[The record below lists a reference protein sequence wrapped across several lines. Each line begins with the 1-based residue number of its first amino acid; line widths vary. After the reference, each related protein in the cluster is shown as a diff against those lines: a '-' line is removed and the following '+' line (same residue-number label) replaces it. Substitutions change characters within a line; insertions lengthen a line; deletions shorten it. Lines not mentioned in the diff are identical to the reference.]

1 LSQIK
6 YRDKFGKTMA
16 KECPVVNGME
26 SRKKPVMELAR
37 DMGLMHVTM
46 IGVGAM
52 IGAGIFVLTGLAAGV
67 SGPALLL
74 VFVLN
79 GLVTGLT
86 AMSYAELGSCFPE
99 AGGGYLWVKE
109 ALPQPNGFLS
119 GWISW
124 FAHAVAC
131 SLYAVAFGTFSVDLL
146 HMAGVNFNKLL
157 SFTSSSEPYIL
168 AAKLISVFATLLF
181 VYINFRGAKETGQAE
196 SLVTILKIVVIAL
209 FIGFG
214 LFAIFSGNTPKPW
227 PEHFKGFF
235 QKGPLGIIMA
245 MGLTFIA
252 FEGYEIIAQC
262 GEEVKNPKKNIPRSI
277 FLSLLI
283 VVPIYILVAFVA
295 LGATAPEG
303 DIPTWQYLGQKGELA
318 MIEAAEHFMLG
329 KLGRIIFLV
338 GGLFSTMSALNATVY
353 SSSRVSFAMGRDHN
367 LPSIFGKV
375 HHKKRTPH
383 MAVFISGMMI
393 ILMAVALPIEDI
405 ASATDAMF
413 LLLFIFVNLAVI
425 NLRKNRPDLD
435 RGFRVP
441 LFPYIPIMAAFLNLS
456 LAVFL
461 FFYRPLGV
469 WVCVGYMLFGIGFYY
484 FYSRRKE
491 FVAKA
496 ALAVH
501 TELPFFET
509 APCNFHI
516 LVPVANEK
524 TVEKLQRFAV
534 RMAKAYTADI
544 TALNVI
550 QVPAQLPPS
559 EGRKYVD
566 YARLLLG
573 KAIDVAEKE
582 NIPVYSLVKLT
593 HNVPKAIIETC
604 EERKI
609 DLMVLGWEG
618 ERPATNRVFGTITD
632 EIILNTVCDIALIC
646 RSPADKEIHRILIP
660 VSSIKYAVLSFKIAE
675 AILRENETPIVL
687 FHATY
692 QDDLVNVEQK
702 YREELQKL
710 KDDIN
715 PDRYQM
721 VVKKTQN
728 VTNAILSE
736 IQHHDLIIM
745 GAPEEGL
752 VRRALFGDMPVQ
764 IARETAVPIV
774 LTKRYTGH
782 VKSWFQKFFGSRKTM
797 LD

>member
-1 LSQIK
+1 
-6 YRDKFGKTMA
+6 MA
-16 KECPVVNGME
+16 KEAVLE
-26 SRKKPVMELAR
+26 SGTEAGKKPVTELAR

-74 VFVLN
+74 VFAFN
-79 GLVTGLT
+79 GVVTGLT

-131 SLYAVAFGTFSVDLL
+131 SLYAVAFGTFAVDLL
-146 HMAGVNFNKLL
+146 HLSGVDFNKLL
-157 SFTSSSEPYIL
+157 SFLSSSEPYVL
-168 AAKLISVFATLLF
+168 AAKLISVIATLLF
-181 VYINFRGAKETGQAE
+181 VYINYRGAKETGQAE
-196 SLVTILKIVVIAL
+196 TLVTILKIVVIAL

-214 LFAIFSGNTPKPW
+214 LFAMFSGKTPEPW
-227 PEHFKGFF
+227 PEHFRGFF
-235 QKGPLGIIMA
+235 QKGPMGIIIA

-262 GEEVKNPKKNIPRSI
+262 GEEVKNPKKNIPLSI

-283 VVPIYILVAFVA
+283 VVPVYVLVAFVA
-295 LGATAPEG
+295 LGAAAPEG
-303 DIPTWQYLGQKGELA
+303 DMPTWQYLGEKGELA

-329 KLGRIIFLV
+329 KLGRIIFLI

-367 LPSIFGKV
+367 LPSIFSRV

-383 MAVFISGMMI
+383 MAVFISGLMI
-393 ILMAVALPIEDI
+393 ILMALSLPIEDI

-413 LLLFIFVNLAVI
+413 LFLFIFVNLAVI

-435 RGFRVP
+435 RGFKVP
-441 LFPYIPIMAAFLNLS
+441 FVPHIPVVATFLNLF

-469 WVCVGYMLFGIGFYY
+469 WVCIGYLLFGIGFYY
-484 FYSRRKE
+484 LYSRRKE

-496 ALAVH
+496 VPVVH
-501 TELPFFET
+501 TEQPVLTPS
-509 APCNFHI
+509 PCDFHI

-524 TVEKLQRFAV
+524 TVEQLLRFAV

-550 QVPAQLPPS
+550 QVPPQLPPS

-566 YARLLLG
+566 SARSLLG
-573 KAIDVAEKE
+573 KAIDVAEQDD
-582 NIPVYSLVKLT
+582 IPVYSLVKLT
-593 HNVPKAIIETC
+593 HNIPKAIIETC

-618 ERPATNRVFGTITD
+618 ERPAHNRVFGTITD
-632 EIILNTVCDIALIC
+632 EIILNTVCDIALVC
-646 RSPADKEIHRILIP
+646 RSPAGRDINRILIP
-660 VSSIKYAVLSFKIAE
+660 VSSIKYAVLSLKIAE
-675 AILRENETPIVL
+675 AILKQNKTPIVL

-692 QDDLVNVEQK
+692 RDDVKAVEQK

-710 KDDIN
+710 KEEID
-715 PDRYQM
+715 PGRYKI
-721 VVKKTQN
+721 VIKKTQR
-728 VTNAILSE
+728 VPDAVLSE
-736 IQHHDLIIM
+736 TQHHDLIIM

-752 VRRALFGDMPVQ
+752 VRRALFGDLPVQ
-764 IARETAVPIV
+764 VARQTDVPII

>member
-1 LSQIK
+1 
-6 YRDKFGKTMA
+6 MA
-16 KECPVVNGME
+16 QAGSKHTT
-26 SRKKPVMELAR
+26 ELAR

-67 SGPALLL
+67 AGPALIL
-74 VFVLN
+74 VFAFN

-146 HMAGVNFNKLL
+146 HMAGIDFNRLL
-157 SFTSSSEPYIL
+157 SFMSSSEPYIL

-196 SLVTILKIVVIAL
+196 SLVTILKIIVIAM

-214 LFAIFSGNTPKPW
+214 LYAIFAGKTPEPW
-227 PEHFKGFF
+227 PDHFRGFF
-235 QKGPLGIIMA
+235 QKGPLGIIIA

-262 GEEVKNPKKNIPRSI
+262 GEEVKNPKKNIPLSI

-295 LGATAPEG
+295 LGAAAPEG
-303 DIPTWQYLGQKGELA
+303 DIPTWQYLGEKGEMA

-329 KLGRIIFLV
+329 KLGRIIFLI

-367 LPSIFGKV
+367 LPGIFGKI
-375 HHKKRTPH
+375 HPKKRTPH
-383 MAVFISGMMI
+383 MAVFISGVMI
-393 ILMAVALPIEDI
+393 ILMAVLLPIEDI

-413 LLLFIFVNLAVI
+413 LLLFIFVNLAVV

-435 RGFRVP
+435 RGFKVP
-441 LFPYIPIMAAFLNLS
+441 LFPFIPILATVLNLI

-469 WVCVGYMLFGIGFYY
+469 WVCVGYLVFGIGVYY
-484 FYSRRKE
+484 IYSRRKE
-491 FVAKA
+491 FMAKA
-496 ALAVH
+496 APAVH
-501 TELPFFET
+501 AEHPLIEVSPRD
-509 APCNFHI
+509 FHI

-534 RMAKAYTADI
+534 RMAKAYEADI
-544 TALNVI
+544 TAVNVI

-559 EGRKYVD
+559 EGRKYLD
-566 YARLLLG
+566 CARTLLG
-573 KAIDVAEKE
+573 KAIEVAEKD

-593 HNVPKAIIETC
+593 HNIPKAIIETC

-618 ERPATNRVFGTITD
+618 ERPARDRVFGTIID
-632 EIILNTVCDIALIC
+632 EIILNTLCDIAMVC
-646 RSPADKEIHRILIP
+646 RSPADKDIERILIP
-660 VSSIKYAVLSFKIAE
+660 VSNIKFAILSLKIAE
-675 AILRENETPIVL
+675 AILKENRTPIVL
-687 FHATY
+687 YHATH
-692 QDDLVNVEQK
+692 QPDVKPIEKK
-702 YREELQKL
+702 YREDLEKL
-710 KDDIN
+710 KNEID
-715 PDRYQM
+715 PARYD
-721 VVKKTQN
+721 VIIKYTQN
-728 VTNAILSE
+728 FAEAILAE
-736 IQHHDLIIM
+736 IQHNDLVIM

-752 VRRALFGDMPVQ
+752 VRRAFFGDLPLHIVK
-764 IARETAVPIV
+764 ETDVPII

>member
-1 LSQIK
+1 
-6 YRDKFGKTMA
+6 MA
-16 KECPVVNGME
+16 KESAIENEIE
-26 SRKKPVMELAR
+26 SGRKPVLELAR

-52 IGAGIFVLTGLAAGV
+52 IGAGIFVLTGLAAGI

-74 VFVLN
+74 VFSFN
-79 GLVTGLT
+79 GIVTGLT

-131 SLYAVAFGTFSVDLL
+131 SLYAVAFGTFTVDLL
-146 HMAGVNFNKLL
+146 HLAGVDFNKLQ
-157 SFTSSSEPYIL
+157 SIFSTSEPYVL
-168 AAKLISVFATLLF
+168 AAKLISVIATLLF
-181 VYINFRGAKETGQAE
+181 VYINYRGAKETGQAE
-196 SLVTILKIVVIAL
+196 TLVTILKIVVIAL

-214 LFAIFSGNTPKPW
+214 LFAMFSGKTPEPW
-227 PEHFKGFF
+227 PEHFRGFF
-235 QKGPLGIIMA
+235 QKGPMGIIIA

-262 GEEVKNPKKNIPRSI
+262 GEEVKNPKKNIPLSI

-283 VVPIYILVAFVA
+283 VVPVYILVAFVA
-295 LGATAPEG
+295 LGASAPEG
-303 DIPTWQYLGQKGELA
+303 DMPTWQYLGEKGEMA

-329 KLGRIIFLV
+329 KLGRIIFLI

-367 LPSIFGKV
+367 LPSIFGKI

-383 MAVFISGMMI
+383 MAVFISGVMI
-393 ILMAVALPIEDI
+393 ILMAVTLPIEDI

-435 RGFRVP
+435 RGFKVP
-441 LFPYIPIMAAFLNLS
+441 FFPHLPILATFLNLF

-469 WVCVGYMLFGIGFYY
+469 WVCIGYLLFGISFYY
-484 FYSRRKE
+484 LYSRRKE

-496 ALAVH
+496 VPVVHAEHPVFAVS
-501 TELPFFET
+501 
-509 APCNFHI
+509 PCEFHI

-524 TVEKLQRFAV
+524 TVEQLQRFAV

-544 TALNVI
+544 TAVNVI

-559 EGRKYVD
+559 EGRKYID
-566 YARLLLG
+566 CARSLLG
-573 KAIDVAEKE
+573 KAIDVAERE

-593 HNVPKAIIETC
+593 HNIPKAIIETC

-618 ERPATNRVFGTITD
+618 KRPAHDRVFGTITD
-632 EIILNTVCDIALIC
+632 EIILNTVCDIALVC
-646 RSPADKEIHRILIP
+646 RSPADREINRILIP
-660 VSSIKYAVLSFKIAE
+660 VSSIKYAILSLKIAE
-675 AILRENETPIVL
+675 AILRQNSRPIVL

-692 QDDLVNVEQK
+692 QDEVTGVEQK
-702 YREELQKL
+702 YREELQKF
-710 KDDIN
+710 KEEID
-715 PDRYQM
+715 PDRYKI
-721 VVKKTQN
+721 VIKKTKN
-728 VTNAILSE
+728 VTGAILSE
-736 IQHHDLIIM
+736 TQHHDLIIM

-752 VRRALFGDMPVQ
+752 VRRALFGDLPVQ
-764 IARETAVPIV
+764 IARETSVPII

-782 VKSWFQKFFGSRKTM
+782 IKSWFQKFFGSRKTM

>member
-1 LSQIK
+1 MTDTQHSPDKKSQ
-6 YRDKFGKTMA
+6 GSQHAT
-16 KECPVVNGME
+16 
-26 SRKKPVMELAR
+26 ELAR

-67 SGPALLL
+67 AGPALLL
-74 VFVLN
+74 VFAFN
-79 GLVTGLT
+79 GFVTGLT

-131 SLYAVAFGTFSVDLL
+131 SLYAVAFGTFSVDLM
-146 HMAGVNFNKLL
+146 HMAGVDFSKFL

-168 AAKLISVFATLLF
+168 AAKLISVFATVLF
-181 VYINFRGAKETGQAE
+181 VYINYRGAKETGQAE
-196 SLVTILKIVVIAL
+196 SLVTILKIIVIAM

-214 LFAIFSGNTPKPW
+214 LFAIFGGKTPEPW

-235 QKGPLGIIMA
+235 QKGPIGIIMA

-262 GEEVKNPKKNIPRSI
+262 GEEVKNPKKNIPLSI
-277 FLSLLI
+277 FLSLII

-295 LGATAPEG
+295 LGAAAPEG
-303 DIPTWQYLGQKGELA
+303 DMPTWQYLGEQGEMA

-329 KLGRIIFLV
+329 KLGRIIFLI

-367 LPSIFGKV
+367 LPSVFGRI
-375 HHKKRTPH
+375 HPKKRTPH
-383 MAVFISGMMI
+383 MAIFISGVMI
-393 ILMAVALPIEDI
+393 VLMAVLLPIEDI

-435 RGFRVP
+435 RGFKVP
-441 LFPYIPIMAAFLNLS
+441 LFPFIPILATVLNLV
-456 LAVFL
+456 LAIFL

-469 WVCVGYMLFGIGFYY
+469 WVCLGYLAFGIGFYY
-484 FYSRRKE
+484 LYSRRKE

-496 ALAVH
+496 APAVH
-501 TELPFFET
+501 AEHPVFES
-509 APCNFHI
+509 APRDFHI
-516 LVPVANEK
+516 LVPVANDK
-524 TVEKLQRFAV
+524 TVENLQRFAV
-534 RMAKAYTADI
+534 RMAKAYNADI

-559 EGRKYVD
+559 EGRKYID
-566 YARLLLG
+566 CARTLLG
-573 KAIDVAEKE
+573 KAIEVAEKE

-609 DLMVLGWEG
+609 DMMVLGWEG
-618 ERPATNRVFGTITD
+618 ERPAHNRVFGTIID
-632 EIILNTVCDIALIC
+632 EIVLNTLCDIAMVC
-646 RSPADKEIHRILIP
+646 RSPADKQIDRIFIP
-660 VSSIKYAVLSFKIAE
+660 VRNIKFAILSLKIAE
-675 AILRENETPIVL
+675 ALLMENGKPIVL
-687 FHATY
+687 FHATH
-692 QDDLVNVEQK
+692 QTDVSPIEKRFLEDLEK
-702 YREELQKL
+702 H
-710 KDDIN
+710 KDDID
-715 PDRYQM
+715 PSRYKV
-721 VVKKTQN
+721 VVKHTHN
-728 VTNAILSE
+728 FAEAILTE
-736 IQHHDLIIM
+736 IQPNDLVVM

-752 VRRALFGDMPVQ
+752 VRRAFFGDLPLY
-764 IARETAVPIV
+764 IAKETDVPII

-782 VKSWFQKFFGSRKTM
+782 VKSWFQKFFGARKTM

>member
-1 LSQIK
+1 
-6 YRDKFGKTMA
+6 MA
-16 KECPVVNGME
+16 KETEFGNGME
-26 SRKKPVMELAR
+26 AGKKPVTELAR

-52 IGAGIFVLTGLAAGV
+52 IGAGIFVLTGLAAGI

-74 VFVLN
+74 VFAFN
-79 GLVTGLT
+79 GVVTGLT

-131 SLYAVAFGTFSVDLL
+131 SLYAVAFGTFTVDLL
-146 HMAGVNFNKLL
+146 HMAGIDFNKLL
-157 SFTSSSEPYIL
+157 SFFSSSEPYIL
-168 AAKLISVFATLLF
+168 AAKIISVIATLLF
-181 VYINFRGAKETGQAE
+181 VYINYRGAKETGQAE
-196 SLVTILKIVVIAL
+196 TLVTILKIVVIAL

-214 LFAIFSGNTPKPW
+214 LFAMFSGKTPEPW
-227 PEHFKGFF
+227 PEHFRGFF

-262 GEEVKNPKKNIPRSI
+262 GEEVKNPKKNIPLSI
-277 FLSLLI
+277 LLSLVI
-283 VVPIYILVAFVA
+283 VVPIYVLVAFVA
-295 LGATAPEG
+295 MGAAAPDG
-303 DIPTWQYLGQKGELA
+303 DMPTWQYLGEKGEMA

-329 KLGRIIFLV
+329 KLGRIIFLI
-338 GGLFSTMSALNATVY
+338 GGLLSTMSALNATVY

-367 LPSIFGKV
+367 LPSIFSKV
-375 HHKKRTPH
+375 HNKKRTPH
-383 MAVFISGMMI
+383 MAVFISGVMI
-393 ILMAVALPIEDI
+393 VLMAVALPIEDI

-435 RGFRVP
+435 RGFKVP
-441 LFPYIPIMAAFLNLS
+441 FFPHIPIIATFLNLF

-469 WVCVGYMLFGIGFYY
+469 WVCIGYLLFGISFYY
-484 FYSRRKE
+484 LYSRRKE

-496 ALAVH
+496 VPVVH
-501 TELPFFET
+501 AEQPVFT
-509 APCNFHI
+509 ASPCEFHI

-524 TVEKLQRFAV
+524 TVEQLQRFAV

-544 TALNVI
+544 TAVNII
-550 QVPAQLPPS
+550 QVPAQLPPT
-559 EGRKYVD
+559 EGRKYID
-566 YARLLLG
+566 CARSLLG
-573 KAIDVAEKE
+573 KAIDVAERE

-593 HNVPKAIIETC
+593 HNIPKAIIETC

-618 ERPATNRVFGTITD
+618 ERPAHDRVFGTITD
-632 EIILNTVCDIALIC
+632 EIILNTVCDIALVC
-646 RSPADKEIHRILIP
+646 RSPDDREIERILIP
-660 VSSIKYAVLSFKIAE
+660 VSNIKYAILSLKIAE
-675 AILRENETPIVL
+675 AILPENSTPIML

-692 QDDLVNVEQK
+692 SDDVMEVEQK
-702 YREELQKL
+702 YREELHKL
-710 KDDIN
+710 EEEID
-715 PDRYQM
+715 PDRYKI
-721 VVKKTQN
+721 VIKKTQN
-728 VTNAILSE
+728 VTDAILSE
-736 IQHHDLIIM
+736 IQNHDLIIM

-752 VRRALFGDMPVQ
+752 LRRALFGDLPVQ
-764 IARETAVPIV
+764 IARKTDVPII

>member
-1 LSQIK
+1 
-6 YRDKFGKTMA
+6 MA
-16 KECPVVNGME
+16 KESP
-26 SRKKPVMELAR
+26 KKPVMELAR

-74 VFVLN
+74 VFALN

-146 HMAGVNFNKLL
+146 HLTGIDFNRLL
-157 SFTSSSEPYIL
+157 AFTSSSEPYVL

-196 SLVTILKIVVIAL
+196 SLVTILKIVVIAM

-214 LFAIFSGNTPKPW
+214 LYAIFAGKTPEPW
-227 PEHFKGFF
+227 PEHFRGFF

-262 GEEVKNPKKNIPRSI
+262 GEEVKNPKKNIPLSI

-295 LGATAPEG
+295 LGASTPEG
-303 DIPTWQYLGQKGELA
+303 DMPTWQYLGQQGEMA

-329 KLGRIIFLV
+329 KLGRVIFLI

-367 LPSIFGKV
+367 LPGVFGKI
-375 HHKKRTPH
+375 HPKKRTPH
-383 MAVFISGMMI
+383 MAVFISGAMI
-393 ILMAVALPIEDI
+393 ILMAVLLPIEDI

-413 LLLFIFVNLAVI
+413 LLLFIFVNLAVV

-435 RGFRVP
+435 RGFKVP
-441 LFPYIPIMAAFLNLS
+441 LFPYIPILATFLNLI
-456 LAVFL
+456 LAVVL

-469 WVCVGYMLFGIGFYY
+469 WVCVGYLAFGISIYY
-484 FYSRRKE
+484 LYSRRKE
-491 FVAKA
+491 FVARA
-496 ALAVH
+496 APAVH
-501 TELPFFET
+501 AEHPVFEA
-509 APCNFHI
+509 APCDFHI

-566 YARLLLG
+566 CARSLLG
-573 KAIDVAEKE
+573 KAIEVAEKD

-632 EIILNTVCDIALIC
+632 EIILNTVCDIALVC
-646 RSPADKEIHRILIP
+646 RSPADKEINRILIP
-660 VSSIKYAVLSFKIAE
+660 VSSIKYAVLSLKIAE
-675 AILRENETPIVL
+675 AILRQNKTPIAL

-692 QDDLVNVEQK
+692 QDNVADVEQK
-702 YREELQKL
+702 YRDELQKL
-710 KDDIN
+710 EGIIN
-715 PDRYQM
+715 PSRYQM
-721 VVKKTQN
+721 MVKKTQN
-728 VTNAILSE
+728 VTEAILSE
-736 IQHHDLIIM
+736 TQRHDLIIM

-752 VRRALFGDMPVQ
+752 VRRALFGDLPEQ
-764 IARETAVPIV
+764 IARETDVPII

>member
-1 LSQIK
+1 MPEEPEARLVEQKGDS
-6 YRDKFGKTMA
+6 
-16 KECPVVNGME
+16 EPVT
-26 SRKKPVMELAR
+26 ELAR

-67 SGPALLL
+67 AGPALIL
-74 VFVLN
+74 VFALN

-131 SLYAVAFGTFSVDLL
+131 SLYAVAFGAFSIDLL
-146 HMAGVNFNKLL
+146 HMAGIDFSSLL
-157 SFTSSSEPYIL
+157 PRLLGSEPYVFG
-168 AAKLISVFATLLF
+168 AKLVAVIITLLF

-196 SLVTILKIVVIAL
+196 TLVTILKIVVIAL

-214 LFAIFSGNTPKPW
+214 IYAIFFGQQPEPW
-227 PEHFKGFF
+227 QGHFKGFF
-235 QKGPLGIIMA
+235 QKGALGIIMA

-262 GEEVKNPKKNIPRSI
+262 GEEVKNPRKNIPRSI

-295 LGATAPEG
+295 LGAVSPEG
-303 DIPTWQYLGQKGELA
+303 GQPTWQYLGDKGELA
-318 MIEAAEHFMLG
+318 MIEAAESFMLG
-329 KLGRIIFLV
+329 RVGRIIFLI
-338 GGLFSTMSALNATVY
+338 GGLFSTMSALNATIY

-367 LPSIFGKV
+367 LPGLFARI
-375 HHKKRTPH
+375 HRKKRTPH
-383 MAVFISGMMI
+383 LAVFISGAFI

-413 LLLFIFVNLAVI
+413 LLLFIFVNLAVV

-435 RGFRVP
+435 RGFKVP
-441 LFPYIPIMAAFLNLS
+441 LFPYIPFIATFINLA

-461 FFYRPLGV
+461 FFYRPIGV
-469 WVCVGYMLFGIGFYY
+469 WVCIGYLLFGILIYY
-484 FYSRRKE
+484 IYSQRKE
-491 FVAKA
+491 AVAKA
-496 ALAVH
+496 VPVVH
-501 TELPFFET
+501 AEQPVITVG
-509 APCNFHI
+509 PCNFHI
-516 LVPVANEK
+516 LLPVANEH
-524 TVEKLQRFAV
+524 TVKQLQRFAV
-534 RMAKAYTADI
+534 RMAKAYNADI

-559 EGRKYVD
+559 EGRKYLSKS
-566 YARLLLG
+566 RSLLE
-573 KAIDVAEKE
+573 KAIDIAEAE
-582 NIPVYSLVKLT
+582 DIPVYALIKLT
-593 HNVPKAIIETC
+593 HNIPKAIIETC
-604 EERKI
+604 KERKI

-618 ERPATNRVFGTITD
+618 EIPPRDRVFGTILD
-632 EIILNTVCDIALIC
+632 EIVLNTVCDIAFIC
-646 RSPADKEIHRILIP
+646 RAPSKEKEIERVLIP
-660 VSSIKYAVLSFKIAE
+660 VSNIKYATLSLRMAE
-675 AILRENETPIVL
+675 ALLGEKQTPIVL
-687 FHATY
+687 FHATLSEKVEDIQERY
-692 QDDLVNVEQK
+692 QED
-702 YREELQKL
+702 LQKL
-710 KDDIN
+710 KNDIH
-715 PDRYQM
+715 PERYKI
-721 VVKKTQN
+721 VVKKAQSVVAAILTETQN
-728 VTNAILSE
+728 
-736 IQHHDLIIM
+736 QDLIIM

-752 VRRALFGDMPVQ
+752 VRRAIFGDMPVL
-764 IARETAVPIV
+764 IAKATDVPIV
-774 LTKRYTGH
+774 LTKKYTGD

>member
-1 LSQIK
+1 MSKQKASASGAIQS
-6 YRDKFGKTMA
+6 G
-16 KECPVVNGME
+16 
-26 SRKKPVMELAR
+26 KPVTELAR

-67 SGPALLL
+67 AGPALIL
-74 VFVLN
+74 VFAFN
-79 GLVTGLT
+79 GLVTALT

-146 HMAGVNFNKLL
+146 HMAGVDFSGWIPDLFGPETYNI
-157 SFTSSSEPYIL
+157 T
-168 AAKLISVFATLLF
+168 AKLIAVVITLLF
-181 VYINFRGAKETGQAE
+181 SYINFRGAKETGQAE
-196 SLVTILKIVVIAL
+196 TLVTILKIIVIAM

-214 LFAIFSGNTPKPW
+214 LVAIFSGKLPEPW
-227 PEHFKGFF
+227 PEHFTGFF
-235 QKGPLGIIMA
+235 QKGAMGIIMA

-277 FLSLLI
+277 FLSLAI

-295 LGATAPEG
+295 LGAVTPEG
-303 DIPTWQYLGQKGELA
+303 DQPTWQYLGEKGEMA
-318 MIEAAEHFMLG
+318 MIEAAESFMLG
-329 KLGRIIFLV
+329 KVGRIIFLI
-338 GGLFSTMSALNATVY
+338 GGLFSTMSALNATIY

-367 LPSIFGKV
+367 LPALFGKI

-383 MAVFISGMMI
+383 MAVLISGLFI
-393 ILMAVALPIEDI
+393 ALMAISLPIEDI

-435 RGFRVP
+435 RGFKVP
-441 LFPYIPIMAAFLNLS
+441 LFPAIPIVATFLNLG

-469 WVCVGYMLFGIGFYY
+469 WVCLGYLLFGIFIYY
-484 FYSRRKE
+484 LYSRKKE

-496 ALAVH
+496 EPVIHAEHPVH
-501 TELPFFET
+501 KIDPD
-509 APCNFHI
+509 AFHL
-516 LVPVANEK
+516 LVPVANSK
-524 TVEKLQRFAV
+524 TVEQLQRFAL
-534 RMAKAYTADI
+534 RIAHSHQGDI
-544 TALNVI
+544 TVLNAI
-550 QVPAQLPPS
+550 HVPPQLPPS
-559 EGRKYVD
+559 EGRKYLGQ
-566 YARLLLG
+566 ARALLA
-573 KAIDVAEKE
+573 KAIHVAEDAG
-582 NIPVYSLVKLT
+582 IPIFSLVKLT

-609 DLMVLGWEG
+609 DLMILGWEG
-618 ERPATNRVFGTITD
+618 IKPTHNRVFGTKLD
-632 EIILNTVCDIALIC
+632 EIILNSICDMALIC
-646 RSPADKEIHRILIP
+646 KAPPEDAEINKIFIP
-660 VSSIKYAVLSFKIAE
+660 VSNIKYALLSLKIAE
-675 AILRENETPIVL
+675 AMIPDESIKIVL
-687 FHATY
+687 FHATQY
-692 QDDLVNVEQK
+692 DDLGEVRKK
-702 YREELQKL
+702 YEDDL
-710 KDDIN
+710 KRFSKEIT
-715 PDRYQM
+715 PGRYEIRIR
-721 VVKKTQN
+721 KTYRP
-728 VTNAILSE
+728 VDAILE
-736 IQHHDLIIM
+736 EAPKHDLIIM

-752 VRRALFGDMPVQ
+752 LKRAFFGDLPTRVAQ
-764 IARETAVPIV
+764 ELDIPII
-774 LTKRYTGH
+774 LTKKYHGH
-782 VKSWFQKFFGSRKTM
+782 VKSWFQKFFGARKTM

>member
-1 LSQIK
+1 MEKTHLSNNK
-6 YRDKFGKTMA
+6 R
-16 KECPVVNGME
+16 EE
-26 SRKKPVMELAR
+26 SPQHATELAR

-67 SGPALLL
+67 AGPALLL
-74 VFVLN
+74 VFALN
-79 GLVTGLT
+79 GFVTGLT

-146 HMAGVNFNKLL
+146 HMTGIDFSKLL

-168 AAKLISVFATLLF
+168 AAKLISVFATILF

-196 SLVTILKIVVIAL
+196 SLVTILKIIVIAM

-214 LFAIFSGNTPKPW
+214 LFALFAGKTPEPW
-227 PEHFKGFF
+227 PEHFRGFF
-235 QKGPLGIIMA
+235 QKGPIGIIMA

-262 GEEVKNPKKNIPRSI
+262 GEEVKNPKKNIPLSI
-277 FLSLLI
+277 FLSLII

-295 LGATAPEG
+295 LGAAAPEG
-303 DIPTWQYLGQKGELA
+303 DMPTWQYLGEKGEMA

-329 KLGRIIFLV
+329 KLGRIIFLI

-367 LPSIFGKV
+367 LPGIFGKI
-375 HHKKRTPH
+375 HPKKRTPH
-383 MAVFISGMMI
+383 MAIFISGVMI
-393 ILMAVALPIEDI
+393 ILMALLLPIEDI

-435 RGFRVP
+435 RGFKVP
-441 LFPYIPIMAAFLNLS
+441 LFPYIPILATVLNFI

-461 FFYRPLGV
+461 FFYRPIGV
-469 WVCVGYMLFGIGFYY
+469 WVCLGYMAFGIGFYY
-484 FYSRRKE
+484 LYSRRKE
-491 FVAKA
+491 FLAKA
-496 ALAVH
+496 APAVH
-501 TELPFFET
+501 AEQPVFE
-509 APCNFHI
+509 ADPSDFHI

-534 RMAKAYTADI
+534 RMAKAYKGDI

-566 YARLLLG
+566 SARSLLS
-573 KAIDVAEKE
+573 KAVEVAENE
-582 NIPVYSLVKLT
+582 HIPVYSLVKLT

-618 ERPATNRVFGTITD
+618 ERPAHNRVFGTITD
-632 EIILNTVCDIALIC
+632 EIILNTLCDIAMIC
-646 RSPADKEIHRILIP
+646 RSPADREIDRILIP
-660 VSSIKYAVLSFKIAE
+660 VRTIKYAILSLKIAE
-675 AILRENETPIVL
+675 AILRENGTPIVL
-687 FHATY
+687 FHATH
-692 QDDLVNVEQK
+692 QTDLIPLEK
-702 YREELQKL
+702 RYREDLEKL
-710 KDDIN
+710 KKEID
-715 PDRYQM
+715 PTRY
-721 VVKKTQN
+721 KIEIKN
-728 VTNAILSE
+728 TNNFAEAIQAE
-736 IQHHDLIIM
+736 IQHKDLVIM

-752 VRRALFGDMPVQ
+752 VRRAFFGDLPLH
-764 IARETAVPIV
+764 IAKQTDVPII

>member
-1 LSQIK
+1 
-6 YRDKFGKTMA
+6 MA
-16 KECPVVNGME
+16 KESAIENEIE
-26 SRKKPVMELAR
+26 SGRKPVLELAR

-52 IGAGIFVLTGLAAGV
+52 IGAGIFVLTGLAAGI

-74 VFVLN
+74 VFAFN
-79 GLVTGLT
+79 GVVTGLT

-131 SLYAVAFGTFSVDLL
+131 SLYAVAFGTFTVDLL
-146 HMAGVNFNKLL
+146 HLAGVDFNKLQ
-157 SFTSSSEPYIL
+157 SIFSTSEPYVL
-168 AAKLISVFATLLF
+168 AAKLISVIATLLF
-181 VYINFRGAKETGQAE
+181 VYINYRGAKETGQAE
-196 SLVTILKIVVIAL
+196 TLVTILKIVVIAL

-214 LFAIFSGNTPKPW
+214 LFAMFSGKTPEPW
-227 PEHFKGFF
+227 PEHFRGFF
-235 QKGPLGIIMA
+235 QKGPMGIIIA

-262 GEEVKNPKKNIPRSI
+262 GEEVKNPKKNIPLSI

-283 VVPIYILVAFVA
+283 VVPVYILVAFVA
-295 LGATAPEG
+295 LGASAPEG
-303 DIPTWQYLGQKGELA
+303 DMPTWQYLGEKGEMA

-329 KLGRIIFLV
+329 KLGRIIFLI

-367 LPSIFGKV
+367 LPSIFGKI

-383 MAVFISGMMI
+383 MAVFISGVMI
-393 ILMAVALPIEDI
+393 ILMAVTLPIEDI

-435 RGFRVP
+435 RGFKVP
-441 LFPYIPIMAAFLNLS
+441 FFPHIPILATFLNLF

-469 WVCVGYMLFGIGFYY
+469 WVCIGYLLFGISFYY
-484 FYSRRKE
+484 LYSRRKE

-496 ALAVH
+496 VPVVHAEHPVFAVS
-501 TELPFFET
+501 
-509 APCNFHI
+509 PCEFHI

-524 TVEKLQRFAV
+524 TVEQLQRFAV

-544 TALNVI
+544 TAVNVI

-559 EGRKYVD
+559 EGRKYID
-566 YARLLLG
+566 CARSLLG
-573 KAIDVAEKE
+573 KAIDVAERE

-593 HNVPKAIIETC
+593 HNIPKAIIETC

-618 ERPATNRVFGTITD
+618 KRPAHDRVFGTITD
-632 EIILNTVCDIALIC
+632 EIILNTVCDIALVC
-646 RSPADKEIHRILIP
+646 RSPADREINRILIP
-660 VSSIKYAVLSFKIAE
+660 VSSIKYAILSLKIAE
-675 AILRENETPIVL
+675 AILRQNSRPIVL

-692 QDDLVNVEQK
+692 QDEVTGVEQK
-702 YREELQKL
+702 YREELQKF
-710 KDDIN
+710 KEEID
-715 PDRYQM
+715 PDRYKI
-721 VVKKTQN
+721 VIKKTKN
-728 VTNAILSE
+728 VTGAILSE
-736 IQHHDLIIM
+736 TQHHDLIIM

-752 VRRALFGDMPVQ
+752 VRRALFGDLPVQ
-764 IARETAVPIV
+764 IARETSVPII

-782 VKSWFQKFFGSRKTM
+782 IKSWFQKFFGSRKTM

>member
-1 LSQIK
+1 
-6 YRDKFGKTMA
+6 MA
-16 KECPVVNGME
+16 KESPQ
-26 SRKKPVMELAR
+26 KPVMELAR

-74 VFVLN
+74 VFALN

-146 HMAGVNFNKLL
+146 HMAGIDFNRLL
-157 SFTSSSEPYIL
+157 AFTSSSEPYIL

-196 SLVTILKIVVIAL
+196 SLVTILKIVVIAM

-214 LFAIFSGNTPKPW
+214 LYAIFAGKTPEPW
-227 PEHFKGFF
+227 PEHFRGFF

-262 GEEVKNPKKNIPRSI
+262 GEEVKNPKKNIPLSI

-295 LGATAPEG
+295 LGASTPEG
-303 DIPTWQYLGQKGELA
+303 DIPTWQYLGQKGEMA

-329 KLGRIIFLV
+329 KLGRIIFLI

-367 LPSIFGKV
+367 LPGVFGKI
-375 HHKKRTPH
+375 HPKKRTPH
-383 MAVFISGMMI
+383 MAVFISGLMI
-393 ILMAVALPIEDI
+393 VLMAVLLPIEDI

-413 LLLFIFVNLAVI
+413 LLLFIFVNLAVV

-435 RGFRVP
+435 RGFKVP
-441 LFPYIPIMAAFLNLS
+441 LFPYIPVLATFLNLI

-469 WVCVGYMLFGIGFYY
+469 WVCLGYLAFGIGFYY
-484 FYSRRKE
+484 LYSRRKE

-496 ALAVH
+496 APAVH
-501 TELPFFET
+501 AEHPVFHA
-509 APCNFHI
+509 APRDFHI

-566 YARLLLG
+566 CARSLLG
-573 KAIDVAEKE
+573 KAIDVAEQE

-593 HNVPKAIIETC
+593 HNIPKAIIETC

-618 ERPATNRVFGTITD
+618 ERAAHDRVFGTITD
-632 EIILNTVCDIALIC
+632 EIILNTVCDIALVC
-646 RSPADKEIHRILIP
+646 RSPADQEIDRILIP
-660 VSSIKYAVLSFKIAE
+660 VSSIKYAILSLKIAE
-675 AILRENETPIVL
+675 AILRENGTPIAL
-687 FHATY
+687 FHATH
-692 QDDLVNVEQK
+692 QDDRAEVERK
-702 YREELQKL
+702 YWDELQKL
-710 KDDIN
+710 EGIIN
-715 PDRYQM
+715 PARYQM

-728 VTNAILSE
+728 VTEAILSE
-736 IQHHDLIIM
+736 IQRHDLIIM

-752 VRRALFGDMPVQ
+752 VRRALFGDLPVE
-764 IARETAVPIV
+764 IARETDVPII

>member
-1 LSQIK
+1 
-6 YRDKFGKTMA
+6 MA
-16 KECPVVNGME
+16 EDPKHAT
-26 SRKKPVMELAR
+26 ELAR

-67 SGPALLL
+67 AGPALLI
-74 VFVLN
+74 VFAFN
-79 GLVTGLT
+79 GFVTGLT

-146 HMAGVNFNKLL
+146 HMAGIDFNRLL

-168 AAKLISVFATLLF
+168 AAKLISVFATILF

-196 SLVTILKIVVIAL
+196 SLVTILKIIVIAM

-214 LFAIFSGNTPKPW
+214 LYAIFAGKTPEPW
-227 PEHFKGFF
+227 PDHFRGFF

-262 GEEVKNPKKNIPRSI
+262 GEEVKNPKKNIPLSI

-295 LGATAPEG
+295 LGAAAPEG
-303 DIPTWQYLGQKGELA
+303 DMPTWQYLGEKGEMA

-329 KLGRIIFLV
+329 KLGRIIFLI

-367 LPSIFGKV
+367 LPSVFGKI
-375 HHKKRTPH
+375 HAKKRTPH

-393 ILMAVALPIEDI
+393 VMMAVLLPIEDI

-441 LFPYIPIMAAFLNLS
+441 LFPFIPILATVLNLI

-469 WVCVGYMLFGIGFYY
+469 WVCLGYLAFGIGFYY
-484 FYSRRKE
+484 LYSRRKE

-496 ALAVH
+496 APAVH
-501 TELPFFET
+501 AEHPVFEAT
-509 APCNFHI
+509 PRDFHI
-516 LVPVANEK
+516 LVPVANDK
-524 TVEKLQRFAV
+524 TVENLQRFAV
-534 RMAKAYTADI
+534 SMAKAYSADI

-566 YARLLLG
+566 SARSLLG
-573 KAIDVAEKE
+573 KAIEVAEQE
-582 NIPVYSLVKLT
+582 HIPVYSLVKLT

-604 EERKI
+604 AERKI

-618 ERPATNRVFGTITD
+618 ERATRDRVFGTITD
-632 EIILNTVCDIALIC
+632 EIILNTLCDIAMVC
-646 RSPADKEIHRILIP
+646 RSPADKEIDRILIP
-660 VSSIKYAVLSFKIAE
+660 ISNIKFAILSLKIAE
-675 AILRENETPIVL
+675 AILKENGTPIVL
-687 FHATY
+687 YHATHKV
-692 QDDLVNVEQK
+692 DVFPIEKK
-702 YREELQKL
+702 YREDLEKL
-710 KDDIN
+710 KNEVD
-715 PDRYQM
+715 PSRYEI
-721 VVKKTQN
+721 VIKYTHN
-728 VTNAILSE
+728 YAEAILAE
-736 IQHHDLIIM
+736 IQHNDLVIM

-752 VRRALFGDMPVQ
+752 VRRAFFGDLPLHIVK
-764 IARETAVPIV
+764 ETDVPII